1 MHIDIWSDVACP
13 WCYLGVRHLRQAL
26 RDFPK
31 RDEVSVRI
39 HAYFLN
45 PELSESVEESE
56 AEFLS
61 RQKGMAIEDIRQ
73 ALESVT
79 ELGRAEGI
87 SFQWEK
93 TVVAPTSNAH
103 KLICLAREIDVE
115 NDTTCGPD
123 TLELRVHEGLQRAR
137 FEMGIDLAHP
147 ESLIALGH
155 DFDLPGQ
162 RVLTALES
170 QEYGSEIFSDFQI
183 GVQIGVNAVPVF
195 VFDNALQMAGA
206 QPKSAFDNALVTAWN
221 HSNPSNPL
229 PIAKDTDSE

>member
-13 WCYLGVRHLRQAL
+13 WCYLGVRHVRQAL
-26 RDFPK
+26 REFPL
-31 RDEVSVRI
+31 RDEVTVRI

-45 PELSESVEESE
+45 PELSTTVDQSE

-61 RQKGMAIEDIRQ
+61 ERKGMAIADVQ
-73 ALESVT
+73 HALDSLSD
-79 ELGRAEGI
+79 LGRAEGI
-87 SFQWEK
+87 AFSWDEV
-93 TVVAPTSNAH
+93 VVAPTTNAH

-115 NDTTCGPD
+115 QDTTHGPD
-123 TLELRVHEGLQRAR
+123 TLEMRVHEGLQRAR
-137 FEMGIDLAHP
+137 FEMGMDVSHP
-147 ESLIALGH
+147 ESLIALGQ
-155 DFDLPGQ
+155 DFDIPGQ

-206 QPKSAFDNALVTAWN
+206 QPTVAFDNALVTAWN
-221 HSNPSNPL
+221 HSHPSQ
-229 PIAKDTDSE
+229 PIPTSEGQQQ